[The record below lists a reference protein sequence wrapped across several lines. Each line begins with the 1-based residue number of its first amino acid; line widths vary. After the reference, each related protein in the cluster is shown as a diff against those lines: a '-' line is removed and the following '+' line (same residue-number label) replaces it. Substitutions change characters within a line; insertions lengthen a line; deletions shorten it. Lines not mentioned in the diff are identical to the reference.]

1 MNAPKPQKANCTDIA
16 TRKSSR
22 SYDEEP
28 PPPLVQSSS
37 TPMNAIVRRLAEKP
51 PTLTKPLARP
61 DASFGMNVRA
71 RSKPTIEAARPAAIR
86 QTSTTSIHIGA
97 GVERA
102 RTTAHPNAIAATITS
117 TNHER

>member
-16 TRKSSR
+16 TRKASR

-51 PTLTKPLARP
+51 PALTEPLARP

-71 RSKPTIEAARPAAIR
+71 RSKPTIEAGPPVAIR
-86 QTSTTSIHIGA
+86 QTSSASIHSRS
-97 GVERA
+97 GVELEMP
-102 RTTAHPNAIAATITS
+102 T
-117 TNHER
+117 